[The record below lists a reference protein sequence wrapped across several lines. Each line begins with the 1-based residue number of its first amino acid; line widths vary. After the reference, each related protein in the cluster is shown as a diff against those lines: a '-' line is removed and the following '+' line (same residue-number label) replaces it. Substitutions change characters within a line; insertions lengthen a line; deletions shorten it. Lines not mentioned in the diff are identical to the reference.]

1 MRDHVGSFFGVAENF
16 LLHKKALH
24 IDDVHPRE
32 DRAEQMEL

>member
-1 MRDHVGSFFGVAENF
+1 MWDPFLRSRNF

-24 IDDVHPRE
+24 ADDVHSRE

>member
-1 MRDHVGSFFGVAENF
+1 MRDHVGSFFCVAGNS

-24 IDDVHPRE
+24 ADDVHSRE

>member
-1 MRDHVGSFFGVAENF
+1 MRDHF

-24 IDDVHPRE
+24 ADDVHSRE

>member
-1 MRDHVGSFFGVAENF
+1 MRDHVDPFFGVAENF

-24 IDDVHPRE
+24 VDDVHPRD